1 MKQSIKRLLA
11 LCLCASM
18 TLVGCQSKPVE
29 TFTGSGSGYGGEVV
43 VTLEVSD
50 GMIKDINVVGDKE
63 TASIGGAVIESFNS
77 ETKKQYLDQKID
89 AVVVESDV
97 ISGATVTSKA
107 IAQALNQALLA
118 AKGKTVTVKS
128 VDDGVYTAF
137 AYGNSVVDPLE
148 VEVTFKDNKIT
159 NIQVLN
165 HSETPSI
172 LKTVEENLF
181 PRIIDSQSLAVD
193 SITGAT
199 ASSSAIKTA
208 VSEAIDAHNGNSL
221 DWHDTIVKN
230 NETIKLKGYDVIVV
244 GLGGAGMSSYV
255 SAAENGAKVF
265 GFDSAAKVGGT
276 STNVTGPM
284 AINPQSKMDSE
295 NNGEKWLEEEDLIQD
310 WLSYTQGDAK
320 EEIVRLFVNES
331 GETMDWLS
339 GNYDFAFG
347 ALRNFFHPKG
357 WVVWAGYDGDIT
369 TMFDNAMKKAKAMN
383 EKNDYQLEL
392 TAETLI
398 EEEGKVVGVKASSY
412 DGTTYE
418 IYGDSVILATG
429 GFIGNSEMKEQYFG
443 SDFNVEGMMQDNGA
457 GILMAQEVGAS
468 TYNIDMPVMVHI
480 AQTKKILKGDM
491 LSADEKAVLSA
502 MVLKSDS
509 MIVGVD
515 GTRFVSESG
524 NVAFDNWKGG
534 DTYYAIYSQAQID
547 AYKEQGMEVVAAPMF
562 LGQGGSVEI
571 NTPITEMDKI
581 LKVGEENGIVVFAD
595 TLEELATKLNT
606 PHLVEEAKRYS
617 TYQDGSD
624 PLGKDAAL
632 VHSLEA
638 GPYYA
643 VLGAGYSYG
652 TCGGLDIDENMNV
665 LKSDGSVI
673 ENLYAVGQDSMGVL
687 FTNKDAY
694 VTYGGAAQGWVLTSG
709 RLAGADA
716 AEKFG
721 E

>member
-1 MKQSIKRLLA
+1 MKQSIKRFVA
-11 LCLCASM
+11 LCLCSSLILM
-18 TLVGCQSKPVE
+18 GCQSQTVE
-29 TFTGSGSGYGGEVV
+29 TFSGSGSGFGGEVV
-43 VTLEVSD
+43 VTLEVSN
-50 GMIKDINVVGDKE
+50 GKIKDIFVVGESE
-63 TASIGGAVIESFNS
+63 TSNIGEPVIDAFNS
-77 ETKKQYLDQKID
+77 ETKKKYLDQNIKDIVIED
-89 AVVVESDV
+89 DVV
-97 ISGATVTSKA
+97 SGATITSKA
-107 IAQALNQALLA
+107 IQQALNKAILA
-118 AKGKTVTVKS
+118 ANGQVTKNKTV
-128 VDDGVYTAF
+128 DDATFTAF
-137 AYGNSVVDPLE
+137 TYGNSVVDPLE
-148 VEVTFKDNKIT
+148 IEVTFKDNQISDIK
-159 NIQVLN
+159 VVN

-172 LKTVEENLF
+172 LKTVEDYLI

-199 ASSSAIKTA
+199 ASSSAIKSA
-208 VSEAIDAHNGNSL
+208 VSEAIDANNGNSN
-221 DWHDTIVKN
+221 DWYETINEK
-230 NETIKLKGYDVIVV
+230 NETMKLEGYDVIVV
-244 GLGGAGMSSYV
+244 GLGGAGMSAYV
-255 SAAENGAKVF
+255 SAAENGANVF
-265 GFDSAAKVGGT
+265 GLDSAAKVGGT

-284 AINPQSKMDSE
+284 AINPKSKMDSE
-295 NNGEKWLEEEDLIQD
+295 NNGQKWLEEEDLIQD
-310 WLSYTQGDAK
+310 WLTYTQGDAK

-339 GNYDFAFG
+339 ADYGFSFG

-357 WVVWAGYDGDIT
+357 WVVWAGYEGDIT
-369 TMFDNAMKKAKAMN
+369 SMYNNAMDKAKAMN

-392 TAETLI
+392 TAKKLI
-398 EEEGKVVGVKASSY
+398 IEKGKVIGVEAISY

-429 GFIGNSEMKEQYFG
+429 GFIGNRDMKHQYFG

-457 GILMAQEVGAS
+457 GILMAQEIGAA
-468 TYNIDMPVMVHI
+468 TFNIDMPVMVHI

-491 LSADEKAVLSA
+491 LSANEKAVLSA
-502 MVLKSDS
+502 FVLKSDA

-534 DTYYAIYSQAQID
+534 DTYYAIYSQEQID
-547 AYKEQGMEVVAAPMF
+547 SYKEKGMEIVASPMF
-562 LGQGGSVEI
+562 LGQGGSVEK

-581 LKVGEENGIVVFAD
+581 LKVGEDNGIVVRAD
-595 TLEELATKLNT
+595 SLEELATKLNT
-606 PHLVEEAKRYS
+606 PHLLEEAHRYS

-624 PLGKDAAL
+624 PLGKDGSL
-632 VHSLEA
+632 VHSLEK

-643 VLGAGYSYG
+643 ILGAGYAYG

-665 LKSDGSVI
+665 LKTDGSVI

-709 RLAGADA
+709 RLAGASA